1 MKENN
6 KLKLIALLIAIL
18 LFASV
23 NDKIKNF
30 SVLGNKEIAAT
41 TWVQDIPLDVDY
53 DRDKFYISG
62 IPNTISVKISGSSV
76 QLQKANLL
84 KSVKAKLNLRDMEIG
99 DNQSVKVE
107 IEGLDSGMSGVGDPE
122 YLTVSVR
129 EKKTKEFKVV
139 PFVKKERILTGY
151 SIKSSSVSD
160 ETVKISGSKDSL
172 ENIYEVRA
180 ESSNKTK
187 INKDIKE
194 EVTLVAYDKDY
205 SKIEDIEIEPKTTI
219 MTVQVNDIE
228 KEVPVI
234 VNTVGVLPAGR
245 SLVSLTSDPEKIL
258 IRANS
263 DEELKKVSA
272 IYVDVE
278 LTNIDADETIKTNLK
293 IYTNGDHEIALDTKV
308 AQVTIKTKKS

>member
-6 KLKLIALLIAIL
+6 KLKLIALLISIL

-30 SVLGNKEIAAT
+30 SVLGNKETTAT

-62 IPNTISVKISGSSV
+62 IPNTINVKISGSSA
-76 QLQKANLL
+76 QLQKVNLL
-84 KSVKAKLNLRDMEIG
+84 KSVKAKLNLKDIEIG

-129 EKKTKEFKVV
+129 KKETKEFKVV

-151 SIKSSSVSD
+151 SIKNSSVLD
-160 ETVKISGSKDSL
+160 ETVKISGPKDSL
-172 ENIYEVRA
+172 EDIYEVRA

-219 MTVQVNDIE
+219 MTVEVNDIE
-228 KEVPVI
+228 KEVPVV
-234 VNTVGVLPAGR
+234 VNTVGTLSTGR
-245 SLVSLTSDPEKIL
+245 SLISLTSDPEKVL

-263 DEELKKVSA
+263 EEELNKISSV
-272 IYVDVE
+272 YVDVE
-278 LTNIDADETIKTNLK
+278 LTNIETDEIIKSNLK
-293 IYTNGDHEIALDTKV
+293 IYTNEDYEIALDTKV
-308 AQVTIKTKKS
+308 VQVTIKTKKS